1 LSRNKQQR
9 HLVPKNCPKT
19 FSRGGDVWPWR
30 GVIVV
35 HYQVFLFFS
44 TLSLFLPTAQYF
56 SLFLL
61 VIVSSALEFLFIY
74 MPVHGKSWL
83 ASILCFPGSIV
94 GLLLS
99 EVRINFFRCLMGQKK
114 WLYFLCLRIFES

>member
-74 MPVHGKSWL
+74 MPVHGI
-83 ASILCFPGSIV
+83 SI
-94 GLLLS
+94 GLHAYYVFLVQLLVCS
-99 EVRINFFRCLMGQKK
+99 CQK
-114 WLYFLCLRIFES
+114 WG